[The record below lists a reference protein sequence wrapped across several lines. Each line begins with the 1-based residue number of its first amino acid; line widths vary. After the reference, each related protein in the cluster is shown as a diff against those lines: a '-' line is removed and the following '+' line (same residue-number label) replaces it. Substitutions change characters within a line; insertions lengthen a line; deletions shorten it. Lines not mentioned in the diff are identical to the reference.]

1 MPKLNEISDPND
13 RASKLNYV
21 KELWGFWREVRA
33 QALTRITNY
42 LFILNTGALLGSL
55 TYVASKPH
63 NSSIQCAI
71 WLFAAGIL
79 CSLVHAALDYYA
91 TESSFSSYKKE
102 VREFYENK
110 IDWAILVE
118 KSQTQPRFDWV
129 LHLFGWAGGILFIV
143 GLYIGI
149 TQIR

>member
-1 MPKLNEISDPND
+1 VAKLNEISDPND

-55 TYVASKPH
+55 TYVASKQP

-71 WLFAAGIL
+71 WLFAAGTL
-79 CSLVHAALDYYA
+79 CSLVHATLDYYS
-91 TESSFSSYKKE
+91 TESYFSSYRKE
-102 VREFYENK
+102 VGQFYENK
-110 IDWAILVE
+110 IDWAALVE
-118 KSQTQPRFDWV
+118 KNEKRPRFDWV
-129 LHLFGWAGGILFIV
+129 LHVVGWAGGMFFIF
-143 GLYIGI
+143 GMLIGVP
-149 TQIR
+149 QIR

>member
-1 MPKLNEISDPND
+1 MAKLNEISDPHD

-42 LFILNTGALLGSL
+42 LFILNTGALLGAL

-102 VREFYENK
+102 VGEFYENK
-110 IDWAILVE
+110 IDWAVLVE
-118 KSQTQPRFDWV
+118 RNEKRPKFDWL
-129 LHLFGWAGGILFIV
+129 LHVVGWAGGILFIV
-143 GLYIGI
+143 GLFMGI
-149 TQIR
+149 PQIR